1 MSTLLLFKNLY
12 SQAFEALKTYQ
23 LYVLKAFSYAV
34 MGFIALGIFAF
45 IYRVFTGF
53 FMIG

>member
-1 MSTLLLFKNLY
+1 MSTLLLFRNLY
-12 SQAFEALKTYQ
+12 SQAFETLKSYQ
-23 LYVLKAFSYAV
+23 LHILKGLSYTV